1 MRAGSARECQ
11 VFSAANTARCSGNRL
26 TALPEALSQLRMLRR
41 LELDRNQL
49 QGLPPSLGALDY
61 LEEVG
66 LAGNRIALK
75 GGVPPPVFGMA
86 RLAWLS
92 LAANGW
98 AAPQG
103 SAGAGATVPQR
114 TLEAAAVTLHQL
126 DVSSRL
132 ELRPTVEAGHWRTPR
147 SRDTHP
153 RESACSDER
162 AAQRH

>member
-1 MRAGSARECQ
+1 

-103 SAGAGATVPQR
+103 S
-114 TLEAAAVTLHQL
+114 LEAAAVTLHQL

-153 RESACSDER
+153 RESACSDDR